1 MGDSLERRGQT
12 RVEVSIAVE
21 VRDSSGGFTLH
32 STRDLSTGGVFFD
45 RAIPLAEGAAVQLE
59 FRLPGES
66 APIQCDGQVVNIP
79 DTHGY
84 GMGINFVFLK
94 EADRARIETFI
105 EQQSGGNR

>member
-1 MGDSLERRGQT
+1 MGDSLERREQT

-21 VRDSSGGFTLH
+21 VRDESGDFTIH

-45 RAIPLAEGAAVQLE
+45 RAIPQPVGAAVQLE
-59 FRLPGES
+59 FRLPGDA
-66 APIQCDGQVVNIP
+66 APVKCDGQVVNVP

-94 EADRARIETFI
+94 EADRARIEAFI
-105 EQQSGGNR
+105 QQRSGGNA